1 MYWLT
6 KFEIIKNAFKG
17 KATEKRPISLWQ
29 HFPEAD
35 RTPEGLAEKEI
46 AFQKRFDLDLKKIC
60 FNGLFP
66 VIDYGIEIGSYD
78 LVSGAA
84 KSTQTVIQTLEDWET
99 LEPVDP
105 NDGELG
111 KQVKAV
117 SLISNYTENIV
128 PTMATVFSPVT
139 VAAKLTSLN
148 RFLKHL
154 RTDPDPVLSALN
166 VLTRVVG
173 EFAEACLDSGAN
185 GIFFATQQ
193 AQEDIFTLDEFRKFA
208 VPFDLQ
214 SISAFRRK
222 AEFIVMHIHGH
233 GIHIEEIVQRY
244 PVQAINW
251 HDQETAP
258 TLAEAHKIFKGGLL
272 GGLDSNGV
280 VRKGTSDE
288 AVTQITEAIQKAGT
302 ARSHLVVAP
311 ACVIPVDTPVENFEA
326 IIQTVRGQ

>member
-1 MYWLT
+1 MT

-17 KATEKRPISLWQ
+17 KATDKRPISLWQ
-29 HFPEAD
+29 HFPDAD

-46 AFQKRFDLDLKKIC
+46 TFQKRFDLDLKKIC

-66 VIDYGIEIGSYD
+66 VIDYGIEIESYD
-78 LVSGAA
+78 PVSGAA

-111 KQVKAV
+111 KQIKAV
-117 SLISNYTENIV
+117 SLISNYTENII

-139 VAAKLTSLN
+139 VAAKLTSLDQ
-148 RFLKHL
+148 FLKHL
-154 RTDPDPVLSALN
+154 RTDPDSVLSALG

-193 AQEDIFTLDEFRKFA
+193 AQEDIFTLDEFKKFA

-233 GIHIEEIVQRY
+233 GIHYEEIGQRY

-251 HDQETAP
+251 HDQETTP
-258 TLAEAHKIFKGGLL
+258 TLAEAHEIFKGGLL

-280 VRKGTSDE
+280 MRKGTSDE
-288 AVTQITEAIQKAGT
+288 AISQIMEAIQKAG
-302 ARSHLVVAP
+302 AASSHLVVAP
-311 ACVIPVDTPVENFEA
+311 ACVIPVDTPVENFDA

>member
-1 MYWLT
+1 MT
-6 KFEIIKNAFKG
+6 KFEIITNAFKG
-17 KATEKRPISLWQ
+17 NATEKRPLSLWQ

-35 RTPEGLAEKEI
+35 RTPESLAEKEI

-66 VIDYGIEIGSYD
+66 VIDYGIEIESYD
-78 LVSGAA
+78 PVSGAA
-84 KSTQTVIQTLEDWET
+84 RSTHTVIQTLEDWGT

-117 SLISNYTENIV
+117 SLISNYTENII

-139 VAAKLTSLN
+139 VAAKLASLD

-154 RTDPDPVLSALN
+154 KTDPDPVFSALR

-193 AQEDIFTLDEFRKFA
+193 AREDVFTLDEFRNF
-208 VPFDLQ
+208 VMPFDLQ
-214 SISAFRRK
+214 SITAFRRK

-233 GIHIEEIVQRY
+233 RIHFEEIAQRY
-244 PVQAINW
+244 PIQAINW
-251 HDQETAP
+251 HDQETPP
-258 TLAEAHKIFKGGLL
+258 TLADAQKIFKGGLL

-280 VRKGTSDE
+280 VRKGNSNE
-288 AVTQITEAIQKAGT
+288 ARAKVSEALQKAGE
-302 ARSHLVVAP
+302 ALPYLVIAP
-311 ACVIPVDTPVENFEA
+311 ACVIPLDTPVENLDA
-326 IIQTVRGQ
+326 IIKTVRGL